1 VNALKTSSVHS
12 EPAAPSFDPGLRYEL
27 FERHSDEFRHYLQLF
42 AENPVFEDAHD
53 HEVTIEDNP
62 FRRPLRRHDIAA
74 QDFTRRLD
82 KGGLTSNLALSANR
96 ILLNIYESDLLFLP
110 PANSECGWR
119 DFARFYD
126 PTSKVLGEIV
136 RPVLEDHLFGFLED
150 EIQMSGPWSAQVL
163 KDYLHSWHETCQ
175 SAPNE
180 ISKSILS
187 ASNPRE
193 AARFLLIQLAGDY
206 LTEASAMARNVLGN
220 YGEGLS
226 ELFKVLI
233 DEYGNGVHE
242 AKHSTLFESTLRS
255 AGLHSGIHAYWQFYL
270 PTSILLV
277 NYFHYVSKNHSRYF
291 RYLGALYNTEVSLIY
306 ATKVQTELLRTALG
320 TDVDLRYFSEHSHID
335 RFHGEMAFDRLI
347 SPALA
352 RYGSS
357 IIPEILRGFEE
368 WRLLQEIADAD
379 LVSQIRFFDSISSIR
394 PKAEALYGRIRSG
407 AVEADLETFVED
419 LGERSTTH
427 IHDDDRLLVI
437 ERGEMDFWPR
447 HGNPMHLGPGAVLF
461 IPRTR
466 LHGSVVT
473 TPQCVYHQPIVPP
486 ALAREFGSGEGTHS

>member
-1 VNALKTSSVHS
+1 MNTPIESYIRSALQ
-12 EPAAPSFDPGLRYEL
+12 FDPGLRYEL
-27 FERHSDEFRHYLQLF
+27 FAQHPDEFKHYLQLY
-42 AENPVFEDAHD
+42 AENPVFEDAQD
-53 HEVTIEDNP
+53 REVLIENNP
-62 FRRPLRRHDIAA
+62 FRRPLRLHDIAR
-74 QDFTRRLD
+74 QDFTGRLD
-82 KGGLTSNLALSANR
+82 KDGLTSNLALSANR

-110 PANSECGWR
+110 PAVSETGWR

-136 RPVLEDHLFGFLED
+136 RPVLENHLFGFLED
-150 EIQMSGPWSAQVL
+150 EIEFSGPWTANVL
-163 KDYLHSWHETCQ
+163 KDYFLSWHDTCR
-175 SAPNE
+175 
-180 ISKSILS
+180 S
-187 ASNPRE
+187 ASGEVATAILAANNPRE
-193 AARFLLIQLAGDY
+193 AARFFLIQLAGDY
-206 LTEASAMARNVLGN
+206 LTEASAMGRNVLGN
-220 YGEGLS
+220 YGSGLS

-242 AKHSTLFESTLRS
+242 AKHSTLYEGTLKS
-255 AGLHSGIHAYWQFYL
+255 AGLHSGIHTYWQFYL

-306 ATKVQTELLRTALG
+306 ATKSQSEMLRTALG
-320 TDVDLRYFSEHSHID
+320 PAVDTRYFDEHTHID

-347 SPALA
+347 SPAVE
-352 RYGSS
+352 RYGTA

-368 WRLLQEIADAD
+368 WRLLQAAADSD
-379 LVSQIRFFDSISSIR
+379 LVEQIRFFDTIQSTR
-394 PKAEALYGRIRSG
+394 VKAEQLYGTIRSG
-407 AVEADLETFVED
+407 ALQVDLETFVEGF
-419 LGERSTTH
+419 GERSTTH

-447 HGNPMHLGPGAVLF
+447 HGDPMHVRPGDVLF

-473 TPQCVYHQPIVPP
+473 TPECVYHQPIVP
-486 ALAREFGSGEGTHS
+486 AGLARDFQRAQ